1 MHKLLDCIKYYFYN
15 IVSRQVYAT
24 NNNKLLL
31 LNNQKSIIL
40 KELYICNKYNY
51 YVLLYMFLVLKYEL
65 KILLR
70 FN

>member
-1 MHKLLDCIKYYFYN
+1 MHKLLDCIKYYFHN